1 MNDGQGL
8 VRGIRRW
15 DLVGLFINNII
26 GAGIFGLPATLF
38 ALAGT
43 LYGLTVTLRRA
54 QAGDIAYHLGL
65 LTMQVASAILLLGA
79 LRLRRGTPSRG

>member
-1 MNDGQGL
+1 MAVGAVTTL
-8 VRGIRRW
+8 ARLAAARCRAAARW
-15 DLVGLFINNII
+15 L
-26 GAGIFGLPATLF
+26 APAATLF